1 MPQCYI
7 AIPNLLQGYWF
18 WKSMNIVITKK
29 SKNYMQIYEFEEV
42 AHGKILSMK
51 ELKLLYEIFMHLALV
66 SQNPSSDPT

>member
-1 MPQCYI
+1 
-7 AIPNLLQGYWF
+7 
-18 WKSMNIVITKK
+18 
-29 SKNYMQIYEFEEV
+29 MQIYEFEEV